1 MLGCRKEHRSRRRK
15 VASSLIRPAPPLA
28 EPLIWFRVDFDRRF
42 SACRRRK
49 SVVRPRENWARLI
62 SRVPLSGIVIALLFV
77 VRAGHAQGT
86 VLGLVTDQ
94 TQTPVRDAEV
104 TISKTGVRARTDS
117 AGRFDLRGVQ
127 AGPQRVDVRRI
138 GYAPTSV
145 GVRIRNG
152 DTVAIHV
159 LLTSRAQM
167 LPQVPVEGITPPLV
181 PYRLSGFERRRTSG
195 VGHFLTAANL
205 ASERYRP
212 MGDVLTRLPGVF
224 VVQSST
230 AACLATTRG
239 AQSFQNS
246 AAGWCGNKAVGG
258 HYCPA
263 AVFLDGVS
271 VYGGYSEEIF
281 NLNALRA
288 DQVAGVEF
296 YSGPATMPRE
306 FSAPRGTCGVLVI
319 WTKS

>member
-1 MLGCRKEHRSRRRK
+1 M
-15 VASSLIRPAPPLA
+15 ASSLIHRLTPPLA
-28 EPLIWFRVDFDRRF
+28 VLLDWFRVDFDR
-42 SACRRRK
+42 SPSTRRRRE
-49 SVVRPRENWARLI
+49 SVVRLREHRTRLFSHAPR
-62 SRVPLSGIVIALLFV
+62 SGIVIALLFV
-77 VRAGHAQGT
+77 VRTGHAQGT

-94 TQTPVRDAEV
+94 ARTPVRDAEV
-104 TISKTGVRARTDS
+104 TMSKTGVWARTDS
-117 AGRFDLRGVQ
+117 AGRFDLRGVP
-127 AGPQRVDVRRI
+127 AGTQRVDVRRI

-145 GVRIRNG
+145 EVRIRNG
-152 DTVAIHV
+152 DTVSIHV

-167 LPQVPVEGITPPLV
+167 LPQVPVEGIAPSLV
-181 PYRLSGFERRRTSG
+181 PYRLRGFERRRTSG

-205 ASERYRP
+205 ALERSRP
-212 MGDVLTRLPGVF
+212 MGDVLVRLPGVF

-263 AVFLDGVS
+263 AVFLDGVA
-271 VYGGYSEEIF
+271 VYGGHSEEIF
-281 NLNALRA
+281 NLNGLRA

-319 WTKS
+319 WTKGL